1 MTIHEL
7 IECLKLYPNQNTEI
21 KSIHINN
28 NNEITLRKEN
38 DGCTKNESKA
48 KTRHATRDDR

>member
-28 NNEITLRKEN
+28 DNEITLRKEN
-38 DGCTKNESKA
+38 DGSSKNQEQEENA
-48 KTRHATRDDR
+48 QHQTV